1 MTITTFRE
9 ALSALVPSPD
19 RDESEYLPAFR
30 SIADLVLNRVTLNIA
45 GHPHRFTEVEFYFN
59 GARHGDTFTHGD
71 DMQRELGRWYF
82 HRTAGEYR
90 GGTYKGLDI
99 AFGRS
104 DAPAGIL
111 IRGVERLDGSNTL
124 LDGPCMC
131 VDHILSLTAQPSI
144 ASLVATFDRST
155 DAPESG
161 TSPLFITVDATPRAS
176 QTVYSCPRV
185 GLSLKRGASAARVR
199 YLSAPYRFLTEPARI
214 KKGRLN
220 LVVGLHAQGVS
231 AAEIAKLTG
240 SASSQVS
247 RYIEQYESGKA
258 LDPQTFRRDL
268 SSEETCQ
275 VFAAC
280 THATTAK
287 KA

>member
-1 MTITTFRE
+1 MTTTSFRE
-9 ALSALVPSPD
+9 ALSALIPTPD
-19 RDESEYLPAFR
+19 RDESAYLPAFR
-30 SIADLVLNRVTLNIA
+30 SIADLVLNRVTLHIA

-59 GARHGDTFTHGD
+59 GPRHGDTFTHGD
-71 DMQRELGRWYF
+71 EMQRELGRWYF

-111 IRGVERLDGSNTL
+111 IRGVEQLDGARAL

-131 VDHILSLTAQPSI
+131 VDHILSMTSQPSI
-144 ASLVATFDRST
+144 ASLVSTFDRST
-155 DAPESG
+155 DAPATG
-161 TSPLFITVDATPRAS
+161 ASPLFIAVDDAPRAA
-176 QTVYSCPRV
+176 QRVYECPRV
-185 GLSLKRGASAARVR
+185 GLTLKRGASEARVR
-199 YLSAPYRFLTEPARI
+199 YLPAPYRFLTEPARI

-247 RYIEQYESGKA
+247 RYVEQYESGKGV
-258 LDPQTFRRDL
+258 DPQTFRRDL

-275 VFAAC
+275 AFAAC
-280 THATTAK
+280 AHHVAAK
-287 KA
+287 KG